1 MSKER
6 TATKINMPI
15 HTNKGG
21 KKAVIRIQDVTKS
34 FGDNHVLNG
43 FNMILYEGENLVVM
57 GKSGS
62 GKSVMIKC
70 LVGLM
75 APDSG
80 YIEVMGKEIATL
92 DHQTLDE
99 LRSDIGF
106 LFQGSAL
113 YDSMTV
119 RENLEFPMRRH
130 KEKFGTVDDTTS
142 LVMEAL
148 ENVGLADAVDLM
160 PAELSGGMKRR
171 VALART
177 LILKPKIILYD
188 EPTSGLDPITAKEII
203 ELMRNIQ
210 TKYNTS
216 SLIITHD
223 VDCARVISER
233 MILLVDGINY
243 AEGSYNELSGS
254 KDPQVEAF
262 FKK

>member
-1 MSKER
+1 ME
-6 TATKINMPI
+6 T
-15 HTNKGG
+15 
-21 KKAVIRIQDVTKS
+21 VIEIRDLKKS

-43 FNMILYEGENLVVM
+43 FNLVLHKGENLVVM

-70 LVGLM
+70 LVGLIH
-75 APDSG
+75 PDSG
-80 YIEVMGKEIATL
+80 YISVLGKEINLL
-92 DHQTLDE
+92 DQEDLDD
-99 LRSDIGF
+99 LRVDIGF

-119 RENLEFPMRRH
+119 RENLEFPLRRH
-130 KEKFGTVDDTTS
+130 KKRLGGVKDTTP
-142 LVMEAL
+142 LIVEAL
-148 ENVGLADAVDLM
+148 ENVDLADAIDLM
-160 PAELSGGMKRR
+160 PEELSGGMKRR

-177 LILKPKIILYD
+177 LILRPKIILYD
-188 EPTSGLDPITAKEII
+188 EPTSGLDPITSKGII
-203 ELMRNIQ
+203 ELMRSIQ
-210 TKYNTS
+210 KKYGTS

-243 AEGSYNELSGS
+243 AQGSYEELNRNE
-254 KDPQVEAF
+254 DPKVQAF

>member
-1 MSKER
+1 MISKKLILEI
-6 TATKINMPI
+6 KNL
-15 HTNKGG
+15 K
-21 KKAVIRIQDVTKS
+21 KS
-34 FGDNHVLNG
+34 FGNNNVLNG
-43 FNMILYEGENLVVM
+43 FNMHLFEGENLVIM

-75 APDSG
+75 QPDSG
-80 YIEVMGKEIATL
+80 SIKVMGKDILAL
-92 DHQTLDE
+92 NRMDLDE
-99 LRSDIGF
+99 LRTEIGF

-119 RENLEFPMRRH
+119 RENLEFPLRRH
-130 KEKFGTVDDTTS
+130 KHKFGNINDTTQ
-142 LVMEAL
+142 LVIDAL
-148 ENVGLADAVDLM
+148 ESVGLVNTIDLM
-160 PAELSGGMKRR
+160 PSELSGGMQRR

-203 ELMRNIQ
+203 ELMRSIQ
-210 TKYNTS
+210 KQYKTS

-223 VDCARVISER
+223 VDCARVVSER

-243 AEGSYNELSGS
+243 AEGTFTELKAL
-254 KDPQVEAF
+254 KDEKVQAF
-262 FKK
+262 FK

>member
-1 MSKER
+1 MIKHE
-6 TATKINMPI
+6 TMGENQETGLDQQIMI
-15 HTNKGG
+15 E
-21 KKAVIRIQDVTKS
+21 IRDLYKS

-43 FNMILYEGENLVVM
+43 FNMKLYKGENLVVM

-75 APDSG
+75 KPDSG
-80 YIEVMGKEIATL
+80 FISVMGSDIQSL
-92 DHQTLDE
+92 DRTELDL

-130 KEKFGTVDDTTS
+130 KDKLGAVTDTTP
-142 LVMEAL
+142 LVLEAL
-148 ENVGLADAVDLM
+148 ENVGLAHTMDLM
-160 PAELSGGMKRR
+160 PEELSGGMKRR

-210 TKYNTS
+210 FKYKTS

-233 MILLVDGINY
+233 MILLVDGVNY
-243 AEGSYNELSGS
+243 AEGSFEELNAST
-254 KDPQVEAF
+254 DPKVEAF